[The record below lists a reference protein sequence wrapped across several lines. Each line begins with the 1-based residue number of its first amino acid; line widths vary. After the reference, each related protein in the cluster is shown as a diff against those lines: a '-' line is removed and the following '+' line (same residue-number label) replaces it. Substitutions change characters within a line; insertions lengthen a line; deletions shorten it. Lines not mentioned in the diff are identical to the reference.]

1 MAKTAVG
8 LFENSGLVDGV
19 VRDLESNGI
28 LRKDIRVVSEPLEIA
43 GEGVL
48 STPRTDFEVDLTH
61 DLMAFGVAEAEA
73 EAYVEGVQRG
83 EVIVF
88 ATGQKAE
95 AAAEIMNR
103 HGAVG
108 IEKVNGAESALPH
121 VDHDPSGQKN
131 GGSSSTSSGA
141 RMFVW

>member
-8 LFENSGLVDGV
+8 LFEDSGLVEAV
-19 VRDLESNGI
+19 VRDLENNGI
-28 LRKDIRVVSEPLEIA
+28 LREDIRVLSEPLEIA

-61 DLMAFGVAEAEA
+61 DLMALGVVQAEA

-83 EVIVF
+83 GVLVF

-108 IEKVNGAESALPH
+108 IENVSGTRTALPNI
-121 VDHDPSGQKN
+121 DHDPSGQN
-131 GGSSSTSSGA
+131 AGSISGA

>member
-1 MAKTAVG
+1 MTKTAVG
-8 LFENSGLVDGV
+8 LFEDSGLVDGV

-28 LRKDIRVVSEPLEIA
+28 LRNDIRVLSEPLEIA

-61 DLMAFGVAEAEA
+61 DLMALGVVQADAQ
-73 EAYVEGVQRG
+73 AYVEGVQRG
-83 EVIVF
+83 GVIVF
-88 ATGQKAE
+88 ATGQKVE
-95 AAAEIMNR
+95 SAAEIMNR

-108 IEKVNGAESALPH
+108 IENVSGSESALPNI
-121 VDHDPSGQKN
+121 DHDPSSQSVG
-131 GGSSSTSSGA
+131 TISGA

>member
-1 MAKTAVG
+1 MTKTAVG

-28 LRKDIRVVSEPLEIA
+28 LSKDIRVVSEPLEIA
-43 GEGVL
+43 GGGVL
-48 STPRTDFEVDLTH
+48 STARTDFEVDLTH
-61 DLMAFGVAEAEA
+61 DLMAFGVIQAEA

-83 EVIVF
+83 GVIVF
-88 ATGQKAE
+88 ATSQKAE

-108 IEKVNGAESALPH
+108 IEKISGAESALPH
-121 VDHDPSGQKN
+121 VDHDPSGEN
-131 GGSSSTSSGA
+131 AGASSASSGA

>member
-1 MAKTAVG
+1 MTKTAVG
-8 LFENSGLVDGV
+8 LFENSDLVDGV

-28 LRKDIRVVSEPLEIA
+28 LRKDIRVLSEPLEIA

-61 DLMAFGVAEAEA
+61 DLMAFGLVQADA
-73 EAYVEGVQRG
+73 EAYVEGLRRG
-83 EVIVF
+83 GVIVF

-95 AAAEIMNR
+95 AAADIMNR

-108 IEKVNGAESALPH
+108 IENVSGAQTAVPNI
-121 VDHDPSGQKN
+121 DHDPSDRN
-131 GGSSSTSSGA
+131 AGSISGA

>member
-1 MAKTAVG
+1 MTKTAVG

-28 LRKDIRVVSEPLEIA
+28 LSKDIRVVSEPLEIA

-61 DLMAFGVAEAEA
+61 DLMAFGVVQAEA

-83 EVIVF
+83 GVIVF

-108 IEKVNGAESALPH
+108 VEKVSGAESALPH
-121 VDHDPSGQKN
+121 VDHDPSGQS

>member
-1 MAKTAVG
+1 
-8 LFENSGLVDGV
+8 V

-28 LRKDIRVVSEPLEIA
+28 LSKDIRVVSEPLEIA
-43 GEGVL
+43 GGGVL

-61 DLMAFGVAEAEA
+61 DLMAFGVVQAEA

-83 EVIVF
+83 GVIVF
-88 ATGQKAE
+88 ASGQKAE
-95 AAAEIMNR
+95 AAAKIMNR

-108 IEKVNGAESALPH
+108 IEKVSGTESALPH
-121 VDHDPSGQKN
+121 VDHDPSGQN
-131 GGSSSTSSGA
+131 GGASSASSGA

>member
-1 MAKTAVG
+1 MTKTAVG

-73 EAYVEGVQRG
+73 EAYVR
-83 EVIVF
+83 
-88 ATGQKAE
+88 
-95 AAAEIMNR
+95 R
-103 HGAVG
+103 
-108 IEKVNGAESALPH
+108 
-121 VDHDPSGQKN
+121 
-131 GGSSSTSSGA
+131 SSTRRGHSFRNRPKGGGGCRDYESPRSRGDREGQWRGICATA
-141 RMFVW
+141 RRP

>member
-28 LRKDIRVVSEPLEIA
+28 LREDIRVLSEPVEIA
-43 GEGVL
+43 GEGLL
-48 STPRTDFEVDLTH
+48 STPHEDFEVDLTH
-61 DLMAFGVAEAEA
+61 DLIAFGVVKADA
-73 EAYVEGVQRG
+73 EAYVEGVRRG
-83 EVIVF
+83 GVLVF

-95 AAAEIMNR
+95 DAADIMNR

-108 IEKVNGAESALPH
+108 IEKVSGAPPVLPNI
-121 VDHDPSGQKN
+121 DHDPSGKS
-131 GGSSSTSSGA
+131 GGSSSASSGA